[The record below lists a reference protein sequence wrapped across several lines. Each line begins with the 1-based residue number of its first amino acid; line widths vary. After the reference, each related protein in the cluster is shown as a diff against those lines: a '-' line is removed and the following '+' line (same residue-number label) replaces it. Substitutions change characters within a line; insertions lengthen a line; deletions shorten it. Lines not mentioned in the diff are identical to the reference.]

1 MVRTRWATLAVAV
14 GLGTLAGCST
24 SRPFGSRL
32 HGDPKPAYPDA
43 GVPVTEGPIITEG
56 PAPYAPAPYA
66 PVPPPGMILSAPPAV
81 PPVVAPAT
89 PVPPTAPP
97 PREVPQPAPTG
108 RTTKGTT

>member
-1 MVRTRWATLAVAV
+1 MVRTRWAALAVAV

-32 HGDPKPAYPDA
+32 HGEPKPAYADA
-43 GVPVTEGPIITEG
+43 GMPVAEGPIITEG
-56 PAPYAPAPYA
+56 PATFAPAP
-66 PVPPPGMILSAPPAV
+66 PPGTILSAPPAV
-81 PPVVAPAT
+81 PPMVAPAA
-89 PVPPTAPP
+89 PVPPTAPL